1 MPFVK
6 LQLRP
11 GINRD
16 QTNYSSEG
24 GWVECN
30 KVRFFSGFPQK
41 IGGWVKA
48 TYETYVGVCRAMFNY
63 LPQTVYN
70 LLALGTSK
78 KIYLEL
84 GGELHDIT
92 PFRDDGQFATPATDN
107 CIDVT
112 ITLKVVTVNVTSHGA
127 SVGDY
132 VNIGGV
138 SGPIGGI
145 PASEI
150 NAEHVVTGVP
160 SANQF
165 EITVA
170 TAATSTVTSAG
181 GTAITVDFQIPI
193 GYDIATA
200 GFGWGVGGWGGSPA
214 STGWGAPGSPAI
226 YEPLRLIYFTKYEST
241 LVYNIR
247 YGDIFLWEFDNTLPA
262 NSSVYLKDEVGATDV
277 PEEVTQVLYAQD
289 NGHMIAFGCT
299 PFGGGDRNP
308 LLIRWSNQGDITNW
322 TVNDLTTAGFLRV
335 ANGSEIY
342 KAVPA
347 YQEILVFT
355 ESSISSL
362 QFTGTIDVFSISE
375 ISADISLIAPNAVTT
390 EKNVTYWM
398 GRDKFFIYNGRVET
412 LPCTLRTA
420 IFNDINFLQADQ
432 IFAASNEKFNE
443 IWWFYPSASSDT
455 IDKYAVYNYYENIWY
470 YGDCSDG
477 MVRTAWCESHLR
489 DYPQAA
495 SSDFYVYNHELG
507 NDADGSPFYSYIT
520 SANLSLEAG
529 DNYMLVRRLIPDVN
543 FTGSTAGTNPVVYFT
558 LEPRNFPGANY
569 ETQNLEGQSLSRP
582 TIRSSTV
589 PVEQY
594 TDQVFVRARAR
605 QIGLKIESYDIAGVA
620 WQLGIPRAD
629 VRPDGR
635 RA

>member
-1 MPFVK
+1 MPLIK
-6 LQLRP
+6 LQLKP

-16 QTNYSSEG
+16 QTNYSNEG
-24 GWVECN
+24 GWIESN
-30 KVRFFSGFPQK
+30 KVRFFSGYPQK
-41 IGGWVKA
+41 IGGWAKA
-48 TYETYVGVCRAMFNY
+48 TYEQYVGACRSMFNY
-63 LPQTVYN
+63 LADGVYN

-92 PFRDDGQFATPATDN
+92 PLRDTGQFATPATDN
-107 CIDVT
+107 C
-112 ITLKVVTVNVTSHGA
+112 VNVTNTSNVVTINVTGHGG

-132 VNIGGV
+132 VTIGGV
-138 SGPIGGI
+138 VGPIGGI
-145 PASEI
+145 PAAEI

-160 SANQF
+160 TVNSF

-181 GTAITVDFQIPI
+181 GTSITVDFQIPI
-193 GYDIATA
+193 GYDITTA
-200 GFGWGVGGWGGSPA
+200 GFGWGVGAWGSGGWGTPA
-214 STGWGAPGSPAI
+214 TTPI
-226 YEPLRLIYFTKYEST
+226 YFPLRLIHFTKYESS

-247 YGDIFLWEFDNTLPA
+247 YGDIFIWDFNSALPA
-262 NSSVYLKDEVGATDV
+262 NSSTYLKDEPSASDV
-277 PEEVTQVLYAQD
+277 PTEVTQVLYSQD
-289 NGHMIAFGCT
+289 NGHLLAFGCT

-308 LLIRWSNQGDITNW
+308 LLIRWANQSDIANW
-322 TVNDLTTAGFLRV
+322 TVSDTTTAGFLRV
-335 ANGSEIY
+335 ASGSEIY
-342 KAVPA
+342 KAIPA

-362 QFTGTIDVFSISE
+362 QFTGTLDVFSINE
-375 ISADISLIAPNAVTT
+375 ISADISLIAPNAVLN
-390 EKNVTYWM
+390 EKNVAYWM
-398 GRDKFFIYNGRVET
+398 GRDKFFLYNGRVET
-412 LPCTLRTA
+412 LPCTLRA
-420 IFNDINFLQADQ
+420 EVFNNINFRQADQ

-443 IWWFYPSASSDT
+443 IWWFYPSATSDV
-455 IDKYAVYNYYENIWY
+455 IDKYVVYNYYENIWY
-470 YGDCSDG
+470 YGDCTDG

-495 SSDFYVYNHELG
+495 SNDFYVYNHEFG
-507 NDADGSPFYSYIT
+507 NDADGAAFRAYIT
-520 SANLSLEAG
+520 SADLSLDAG
-529 DNYMLVRRLIPDVN
+529 DNFMLVRRLIPDVS
-543 FTGSTAGTNPVVYFT
+543 FTGSTEGTNPVVYMT

-569 ETQNLEGQSLSRP
+569 ATTNLESQTLSRG
-582 TIRSSTV
+582 TVRTSTV

-594 TDQVFVRARAR
+594 TNQVFIRARAR
-605 QIGLKIESYDIAGVA
+605 QIGLTIESYDVAGVA